1 MEEAVIKRQREDE
14 CEKEGE
20 KRETWCLSRS
30 TMEARP
36 LSHPPQTGVNE
47 SSKEFNS
54 TSLG

>member
-36 LSHPPQTGVNE
+36 LSHPPQTAK
-47 SSKEFNS
+47 SS
-54 TSLG
+54 TLPV